1 MRGVVEHADVEG
13 LGDVEDP
20 VEAVREERER
30 PAEDHERGPFAVE
43 EAGERVDVDVVG
55 RGVVGELD
63 DAVAADARG
72 AFGVMA
78 EVAAGPPRQ
87 GGERRPDRREARVDG
102 EVGERGALHA
112 YVRERSA
119 HGCRDRPGRED
130 LDDLQVLQPRLDLL
144 GRIPEARA
152 HAEMHVVGG
161 RNRPD
166 HGVGAGV
173 EHQAADVHRVDVRP
187 HRPGCPLEVLGRTG
201 LTRGLD
207 LLDAVPGGC
216 GRPRDRDVAHPM
228 PIVMPLRWVK
238 LSRAPSIEY
247 SDPSPLS
254 FLPP

>member
-1 MRGVVEHADVEG
+1 MREQH
-13 LGDVEDP
+13 
-20 VEAVREERER
+20 ERA
-30 PAEDHERGPFAVE
+30 AEDHERGPFAVE

-55 RGVVGELD
+55 RGVVGQLD
-63 DAVAADARG
+63 DAVAADAGR
-72 AFGVMA
+72 AFGVVA

-87 GGERRPDRREARVDG
+87 GGERRPDRRQARVDG

-112 YVRERSA
+112 HVRVRRA
-119 HGCRDRPGRED
+119 HGRRDRAGREHLED
-130 LDDLQVLQPRLDLL
+130 LEVLQPRLDLL

-152 HAEMHVVGG
+152 HAELHVVGG
-161 RNRPD
+161 RDRAD
-166 HGVGAGV
+166 HRVGAGV
-173 EHQAADVHRVDVRP
+173 EHQAVRVHRVDVRL
-187 HRPGCPLEVLGRTG
+187 HRAGRPFEVLGRAG